1 MIKLI
6 SSKVARILCED
17 EKHTDNYELY
27 EYAIYI
33 LLSSA
38 FHIVTVIALGLI
50 FNLLTES
57 LVFYLSFIAIRKF
70 AGGYHAKTPVRCYM
84 FSIILYIVSLELI
97 GFICESQ
104 YCVII
109 TIILEFFSLVC
120 IFAISPLDSNKHP
133 LNLREKRVYRIISF
147 TSSIVLFLLSLML
160 LFELKK
166 IGTAVGLGII
176 LVAFVLL
183 IRKIQIIVDQ
193 NIGGR

>member
-38 FHIVTVIALGLI
+38 FHIATVIVLGLV

-84 FSIILYIVSLELI
+84 FSIILYIVSLALI

-109 TIILEFFSLVC
+109 TIILELFYLVC

-160 LFELKK
+160 LFELKE
-166 IGTAVGLGII
+166 IGIAVGLGII

>member
-1 MIKLI
+1 MEKIGSKIIEFFVSNDLIKN
-6 SSKVARILCED
+6 ED
-17 EKHTDNYELY
+17 KGIYK
-27 EYAIYI
+27 YAFNII
-33 LLSSA
+33 LSSLI
-38 FHIVTVIALGLI
+38 HIATVMIIGLC
-50 FNLLTES
+50 FNLFIES
-57 LVFYLSFIAIRKF
+57 LVFYFSFIAIRKF

-109 TIILEFFSLVC
+109 TIILELFSLVC
-120 IFAISPLDSNKHP
+120 IFAISSLDSNKHP

-147 TSSIVLFLLSLML
+147 TSSIVLFLLSWML

-166 IGTAVGLGII
+166 IGIAVGLGII

>member
-166 IGTAVGLGII
+166 IGIAVGLGII

>member
-38 FHIVTVIALGLI
+38 FHIATVIVLGLV

-109 TIILEFFSLVC
+109 TIILELFSLVC
-120 IFAISPLDSNKHP
+120 IFAISPLDSNKYP

-166 IGTAVGLGII
+166 IGIAVGLGII
-176 LVAFVLL
+176 LAAFVLF

>member
-1 MIKLI
+1 
-6 SSKVARILCED
+6 
-17 EKHTDNYELY
+17 
-27 EYAIYI
+27 
-33 LLSSA
+33 
-38 FHIVTVIALGLI
+38 
-50 FNLLTES
+50 
-57 LVFYLSFIAIRKF
+57 
-70 AGGYHAKTPVRCYM
+70 M

-109 TIILEFFSLVC
+109 TIILELFSLVC

-166 IGTAVGLGII
+166 IGIAVGLGII

-193 NIGGR
+193 NIGVR